1 MCCNPFEAFGVIGIV
16 FPDFVTNSCCN
27 RRCGCNCNNNSNSNN
42 SNSNNSNSCN
52 CCNRCNNG

>member
-42 SNSNNSNSCN
+42 SNSCN